1 MDMHFDK
8 CHTRCEQTERE
19 LWMSVVML
27 TILWYVPRDP
37 CVKERSDIAMRAFGF
52 ASPSIRRLF

>member
-1 MDMHFDK
+1 
-8 CHTRCEQTERE
+8 
-19 LWMSVVML
+19 MSVVML

-37 CVKERSDIAMRAFGF
+37 CVKERSDISMRAFGF